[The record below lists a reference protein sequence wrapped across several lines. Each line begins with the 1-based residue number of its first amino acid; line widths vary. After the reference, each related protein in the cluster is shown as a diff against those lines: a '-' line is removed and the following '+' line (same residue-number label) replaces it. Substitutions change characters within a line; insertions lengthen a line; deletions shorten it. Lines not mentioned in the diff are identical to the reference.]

1 MNPIAYH
8 NDTIIAPATPQGISA
23 LAVIRLSGEQA
34 IPLAAR
40 AFAGKNLNTLSSHH
54 AAVGLIKDG
63 DRIIDEVVVTLFR
76 KPRSYT
82 REDMVEISCHGS
94 PVVVREIISL
104 FIRLGARLAE
114 PGEFSKRAFLNGRI
128 DLTQAEAVADMIHAE
143 TENARMAAMNQMRG
157 GFSKEINRLREQ
169 LIEFASLIEL
179 ELDFGEEDVE
189 FARRDELKA
198 LVRQILQ
205 FIEKLIASF
214 ASGNV
219 IKHGIP
225 TVIAGKPNA
234 GKSTLLNAL
243 LNEDRAIVS
252 DIPGTTRDTIEDE
265 ITLGGLLFRF
275 IDTAGLRQTTDAI
288 EAQGVERTRQHMK
301 RASLI
306 LYVID
311 LTQTNEEDVRA
322 QEEELRK
329 LNIPYILIGNKVDK
343 LAPSE
348 LEPWK
353 KFSMIFISASMGKNL
368 EELKEQILN
377 HFHIQQVKTG
387 DVLVTNARH
396 YQSLIETR
404 EALKRVLAG
413 LDQQISGELL
423 AFDIRQAQYHL
434 GLITGAITSED
445 LLESIF
451 SRFCIG
457 K

>member
-1 MNPIAYH
+1 MNMPAAYT
-8 NDTIIAPATPQGISA
+8 DTIIAPATPHGVSA

-34 IPLAAR
+34 IALTAR
-40 AFAGKNLNTLSSHH
+40 AFSGKDLMNLPSHH
-54 AAVGLIKDG
+54 VAVGFIKDG
-63 DRIIDEVVVTLFR
+63 NRIVDEVVVTVFR
-76 KPRSYT
+76 KPKSYT

-94 PVVVREIISL
+94 PVVVREIMNL

-114 PGEFSKRAFLNGRI
+114 PGEFTKRAFLNGRI
-128 DLTQAEAVADMIHAE
+128 DLAQAEAVADLIHAE
-143 TENARMAAMNQMRG
+143 SENARMAAINQMRG
-157 GFSKEINRLREQ
+157 GFSKEINHLRER
-169 LIEFASLIEL
+169 LIEFAALIEL

-189 FARRDELKA
+189 FARRDELKN
-198 LVRQILQ
+198 LVQQILE
-205 FIEKLIASF
+205 FVEKLIASF

-219 IKHGIP
+219 IKNGIP

-243 LNEDRAIVS
+243 LNEERAIVS

-265 ITLGGLLFRF
+265 ITIGGLLFRF
-275 IDTAGLRQTTDAI
+275 VDTAGLRQTSDVI
-288 EAQGVERTRQHMK
+288 EAQGVERTRQYMK

-306 LYVID
+306 LYLID
-311 LTQTNEEDVRA
+311 LTQTTEEDVRK
-322 QEEELRK
+322 QQDELHR
-329 LNIPYILIGNKVDK
+329 LNIPYILIGNKMDK
-343 LAPSE
+343 LSEKE
-348 LEPWK
+348 LERWK
-353 KFSMIFISASMGKNL
+353 KFPMVFISAATRKNL
-368 EELKEQILN
+368 EELKHRILE
-377 HFHIQQVKTG
+377 HFHVEQVRTG

-404 EALKRVLAG
+404 EALKHVLDG
-413 LDQQISGELL
+413 LDRQISGELL

-445 LLESIF
+445 LLDSIF